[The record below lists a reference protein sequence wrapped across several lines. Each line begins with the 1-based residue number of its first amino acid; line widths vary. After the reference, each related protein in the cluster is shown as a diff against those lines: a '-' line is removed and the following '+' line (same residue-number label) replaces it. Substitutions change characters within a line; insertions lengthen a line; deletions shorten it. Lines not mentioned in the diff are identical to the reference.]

1 LRGIQLV
8 VLALSVAVV
17 AGYVEVYVEDGPDLD
32 GLHIY
37 AWDGREWTPVHVTY
51 VPEYIHTY
59 ITAVG
64 QWAPMPYYNMSR
76 YILEIPS
83 EALTHSPPD
92 TPPGLDKWT
101 LEVQNGTRK
110 TAVEL
115 AVGKTPITKENLTL
129 TTWYALGD
137 QPPKTPHRGKFIN
150 PLRSPPKNN
159 AATEAD
165 TASYAVS
172 PGATIYPIGSLY
184 FKPVKVS
191 GSFNTYMPVDTP
203 IGYNT
208 ICAGLPE
215 MHWVGFEVQN
225 FTVGV
230 KVSDAIHQGTLTLE
244 FYNINFDTCTLIT
257 TYTTPL
263 PSSGRWANIDVQL
276 PRDSQIG
283 VRIRVDG
290 YAPYTTT
297 IDVYVA
303 ARYVKTV
310 NNLAQIATTKATA
323 GVAPSV
329 SSSHRDKIAV
339 FFGPYVAYDGLAA
352 TSADTSYS
360 YIYMPPHSARLRW
373 TGQHCPPLTVY
384 YYING
389 IAYTQ
394 RSIAP
399 ATPSPANN
407 YCNYNVSSTVLQLWA
422 RGYAISK
429 TQSKGGE
436 ITISAVY
443 DVRGSPDVTISF
455 NDNLEIVYHRWI
467 EPFHSN
473 YIDSVISEPYLQWN
487 FMLLLS
493 TYQVLGLTNL
503 NMTSEIRISH
513 SQRALSLAHNQL
525 DPARHIC
532 GAEWA
537 ITIPVLG
544 PTVLYGNEPVEELWR
559 ATLGKRPL
567 DAAGWS
573 YGPVVSIVIK
583 PVQDIL
589 QTADVAGW
597 LATLSYSTVVSIVIK
612 PVKDILQ
619 TASASVSVSSSNGLY
634 YVRWIKGW
642 AEPPPPT
649 VVILL
654 HPASPS
660 LPRYA
665 EWKYFREG
673 YSAFSWAC
681 SFTTHR
687 SVNITLYRNVDAS
700 IHLPPSSA
708 RISQALA
715 KIWTWRGQT
724 FVSTDALTIR
734 AR

>member
-1 LRGIQLV
+1 MLRGIPLV

-37 AWDGREWTPVHVTY
+37 AWDGEEWTPVHVTY
-51 VPEYIHTY
+51 VPEYIDTY
-59 ITAVG
+59 ITAAG
-64 QWAPMPYYNMSR
+64 QWTPMPYYNMSR

-110 TAVEL
+110 TAVDL
-115 AVGKTPITKENLTL
+115 AVGRTPITKENLTL
-129 TTWYALGD
+129 TTWNALGD
-137 QPPKTPHRGKFIN
+137 KPPKTPHRGKFIN
-150 PLRSPPKNN
+150 PPRSPPRNN
-159 AATEAD
+159 QAAGEVG

-172 PGATIYPIGSLY
+172 PGTTIYPIGSLY
-184 FKPVKVS
+184 FKPVTVS
-191 GSFNTYMPVDTP
+191 GSFSTYMPVDTP

-225 FTVGV
+225 ITVGV
-230 KVSDAIHQGTLTLE
+230 KVSGTIHQGTLTLE
-244 FYNINFDTCTLIT
+244 FYNLDTCTLIT
-257 TYTTPL
+257 TYTIQL

-276 PRDSQIG
+276 PQNSQIG
-283 VRIRVDG
+283 VRVRVSG
-290 YAPYTTT
+290 YASSDA
-297 IDVYVA
+297 IINVSVV

-310 NNLAQIATTKATA
+310 NNLAQVATTKATTDF
-323 GVAPSV
+323 PSSV
-329 SSSHRDKIAV
+329 SSRNRDRIAV
-339 FFGPYVAYDGLAA
+339 LFGPYVAYDGLAA
-352 TSADTSYS
+352 TTADTSYS
-360 YIYMPPHSARLRW
+360 YIYVPPHSARLRW

-394 RSIAP
+394 RSAAP
-399 ATPSPANN
+399 ATPSPANG
-407 YCNYNVSSTVLQLWA
+407 YCRYDVPSTVLQLWA

-429 TQSKGGE
+429 AQSKGGE
-436 ITISAVY
+436 TTISAAY

-455 NDNLEIVYHRWI
+455 NDNLEIAYHRWI

-473 YIDSVISEPYLQWN
+473 YIDSSTRFPYDEWGN
-487 FMLLLS
+487 MLLRG
-493 TYQVLGLTNL
+493 TYQVFGLTNL

-513 SQRALSLAHNQL
+513 SQRALTLAHNQL
-525 DPARHIC
+525 DPTRHIC

-537 ITIPVLG
+537 ITVPVAG
-544 PTVLYGNEPVEELWR
+544 PRAYYDETIEELWR

-567 DAAGWS
+567 DVAGWS

-649 VVILL
+649 IVVLL
-654 HPASPS
+654 DPASPS
-660 LPRYA
+660 LPQYA

-700 IHLPPSSA
+700 IHLPPNSA

-724 FVSTDALTIR
+724 YISTDAWTIR

>member
-1 LRGIQLV
+1 MLRGIPLL

-32 GLHIY
+32 GIHIY
-37 AWDGREWTPVHVTY
+37 AWDGEEWTPVHVTY
-51 VPEYIHTY
+51 VPEYIDTY
-59 ITAVG
+59 IAAAG
-64 QWAPMPYYNMSR
+64 QWASMPYYNMSR
-76 YILEIPS
+76 YILHIPS

-115 AVGKTPITKENLTL
+115 AVCRKPITKGNLTL
-129 TTWYALGD
+129 ATWYSLGD

-150 PLRSPPKNN
+150 PPRGPPKNN

-165 TASYAVS
+165 TTSYAIS
-172 PGATIYPIGSLY
+172 PGTTIYPIGSLY
-184 FKPVKVS
+184 FKPVTVS
-191 GSFNTYMPVDTP
+191 GSFSTYMPVDTP
-203 IGYNT
+203 DGLNIF
-208 ICAGLPE
+208 CSGLPE
-215 MHWVGFEVQN
+215 MHWIGFEVLN

-230 KVSDAIHQGTLTLE
+230 KVSGAIHQGTLTLE
-244 FYNINFDTCTLIT
+244 FYNINLDGTCTLIT
-257 TYTTPL
+257 TYSTPL
-263 PSSGRWANIDVQL
+263 PSSGRWANIDVSL

-290 YAPYTTT
+290 YASSDAT

-310 NNLAQIATTKATA
+310 NNLAQIATTKATTGGPA
-323 GVAPSV
+323 V
-329 SSSHRDKIAV
+329 SSGYREKVAV
-339 FFGPYVAYDGLAA
+339 LFGPYVAYDGLAA
-352 TSADTSYS
+352 TSTGASYS
-360 YIYMPPHSARLRW
+360 YIYVPSQTVRLRW

-399 ATPSPANN
+399 ATSSPANG
-407 YCNYNVSSTVLQLWA
+407 YCRYDVPSTVLQLWA

-429 TQSKGGE
+429 AQSKGGE

-473 YIDSVISEPYLQWN
+473 YIDSVIGEPYLQWN
-487 FMLLLS
+487 FMLLRG

-503 NMTSEIRISH
+503 NMTSEIRISY
-513 SQRALSLAHNQL
+513 SQRALTLAHNQL
-525 DPARHIC
+525 DPTRHIC
-532 GAEWA
+532 GAEWV
-537 ITIPVLG
+537 ITVPVLG
-544 PTVLYGNEPVEELWR
+544 PTVFYGDKWVEEPWWAR
-559 ATLGKRPL
+559 LGRDL
-567 DAAGWS
+567 
-573 YGPVVSIVIK
+573 
-583 PVQDIL
+583 L
-589 QTADVAGW
+589 LNRLGW
-597 LATLSYSTVVSIVIK
+597 LVALGYNTVVSIVVNVVYNIF
-612 PVKDILQ
+612 Q
-619 TASASVSVSSSNGLY
+619 TASGSASVDSSNGVY

-654 HPASPS
+654 HPASSSSPQ
-660 LPRYA
+660 YA

-673 YSAFSWAC
+673 YSAFLWAC

-687 SVNITLYRNVDAS
+687 SVNITLYRNVDAN
-700 IHLPPSSA
+700 IYLPSA
-708 RISQALA
+708 GARQWALA

-724 FVSTDALTIR
+724 SIATDALTIH

>member
-1 LRGIQLV
+1 MLRGIPLL
-8 VLALSVAVV
+8 VLALSIAVV
-17 AGYVEVYVEDGPDLD
+17 AGNVEVYVEGGPDLD

-37 AWDGREWTPVHVTY
+37 AWDGREWTPVHVIY
-51 VPEYIHTY
+51 VPEYIDTY
-59 ITAVG
+59 VAAAG
-64 QWAPMPYYNMSR
+64 QWASMPYYDMSR

-129 TTWYALGD
+129 TTWYSLGD
-137 QPPKTPHRGKFIN
+137 QPPKTPYRGRFIN
-150 PLRSPPKNN
+150 PPRSPPKNN

-184 FKPVKVS
+184 FQPVKVS
-191 GSFNTYMPVDTP
+191 GWFSTYMPVDTP

-215 MHWVGFEVQN
+215 MHWVGFEVLN

-230 KVSDAIHQGTLTLE
+230 KVSGTINYGSLTLE
-244 FYNINFDTCTLIT
+244 FYNLDTCTLIT
-257 TYTTPL
+257 TYTIQL

-276 PRDSQIG
+276 PQNSQIG
-283 VRIRVDG
+283 VRVRVDG

-297 IDVYVA
+297 IDVYIA

-339 FFGPYVAYDGLAA
+339 LFGPYVAYDGLAA
-352 TSADTSYS
+352 TSEGTSYS

-399 ATPSPANN
+399 ATSTPANN
-407 YCNYNVSSTVLQLWA
+407 YCRYDVPSTVLQLWA

-429 TQSKGGE
+429 ALSKGGE
-436 ITISAVY
+436 ITISIVY

-455 NDNLEIVYHRWI
+455 NGNLEIVYHRWI

-473 YIDSVISEPYLQWN
+473 YIDSSRLKPFGEWGV
-487 FMLLLS
+487 MLLR
-493 TYQVLGLTNL
+493 TYQVLGLKTNL
-503 NMTSEIRISH
+503 NMTSEIRISV
-513 SQRALSLAHNQL
+513 SQRALSLAHNRL
-525 DPARHIC
+525 DPTRHIC

-537 ITIPVLG
+537 ITIPVSWPG
-544 PTVLYGNEPVEELWR
+544 VYYGDRWIEEPWWAV
-559 ATLGKRPL
+559 LGKRL
-567 DAAGWS
+567 LNT
-573 YGPVVSIVIK
+573 V
-583 PVQDIL
+583 
-589 QTADVAGW
+589 GW
-597 LATLSYSTVVSIVIK
+597 LTALGYNTVVSIV
-612 PVKDILQ
+612 VKVVYNIFQ
-619 TASASVSVSSSNGLY
+619 TASGSASVTSSNGLY

-642 AEPPPPT
+642 TEPPQPT

-660 LPRYA
+660 PSQHA

-673 YSAFSWAC
+673 YSAFPWAC
-681 SFTTHR
+681 IVASPR
-687 SVNITLYRNVDAS
+687 DVNTNIY
-700 IHLPPSSA
+700 LPPSSA
-708 RISQALA
+708 GTLRSFD

-724 FVSTDALTIR
+724 YLSISALTIR